1 MTGLA
6 SEDADGLVAAAIEET
21 KNFVATHGQST
32 QTSIYIRVSSE
43 NNSKN
48 KIPDNEATEQDG
60 GAVYVRDSDLVS
72 FYQDKFESNS
82 AERVSSHSTFRHS
95 MHMC

>member
-1 MTGLA
+1 MR
-6 SEDADGLVAAAIEET
+6 ADLS
-21 KNFVATHGQST
+21 ST
-32 QTSIYIRVSSE
+32 QH
-43 NNSKN
+43 NAP
-48 KIPDNEATEQDG
+48 IPDNEAAEQDG
-60 GAVYVRDSDLVS
+60 GAVYIRDSDLVS